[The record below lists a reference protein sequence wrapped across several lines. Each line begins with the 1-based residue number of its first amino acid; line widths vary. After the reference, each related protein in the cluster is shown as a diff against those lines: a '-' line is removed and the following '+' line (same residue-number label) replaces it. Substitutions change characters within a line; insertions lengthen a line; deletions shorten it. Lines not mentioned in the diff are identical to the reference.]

1 MLLSD
6 KTVVRQ
12 LAALMQA
19 HGVTRCVLCPGS
31 RNAPLTATFD
41 ALFECRTAT
50 DERSAGFMALGW
62 AAQCGQPVAVCVTSG
77 SAVLNVHPAVAEA
90 YYRHLPLLVISAD
103 RPAAWIGQQDGQ
115 TLPQQGVFGTLVR
128 FSGQVPEEDAWHA
141 NRLINEGLL
150 ALRRH
155 GGGPVHLNLPLSEP
169 FFGMSEGELPR
180 ERVIR
185 HTLFGT
191 DALPDLAPYQKI
203 LVVMGQTADKFPAD
217 IPFLHGVPVTGDHL
231 GAARLYA
238 PDQLPPDAALCRLTS
253 EEEADIIPDLLITL
267 GGSLV
272 PKQLKHLFRR
282 RQPREHWHISAAG
295 EVADT
300 FCCLTR
306 VIEGEPA
313 AVLRAMSAPAALS
326 PAFGDRWHKLLS
338 RPVVDLQG
346 FNALSVVRDTLAA
359 LPEQAVLH
367 LANSSAVRYAELFP
381 LPAGVAV
388 QCNRGVNGIEGSLSA
403 AVGYAAGDAR
413 LNLLIIGDLSFFYD
427 MNALWLPALH
437 ANLRILLLNNG
448 GGAIFHSL
456 SGIPQAAAVSAPHHA
471 AAAAW
476 AQSCGVQVHRV
487 TTEQEWQT
495 ALHALL
501 TADTAAPVL
510 VEVHTDSH
518 SDAAAYRQALRGQAT
533 PS

>member
-6 KTVVRQ
+6 KAVVRK
-12 LAALMQA
+12 LSALMLA

-62 AAQCGQPVAVCVTSG
+62 AAQCGQPVAVCVTTG

-128 FSGQVPEEDAWHA
+128 FAAQVPEADAWHA

-150 ALRRH
+150 ALRRN
-155 GGGPVHLNLPLSEP
+155 GGGPVHFNLPLSEP
-169 FFGMSEGELPR
+169 FFSMSEGELPR

-203 LVVMGQTADKFPAD
+203 LVVMGQTANDFPAD
-217 IPFLHGVPVTGDHL
+217 IPFLHSVPVTGDHL

-238 PDQLPPDAALCRLTS
+238 PDQLPPDAALCRLT
-253 EEEADIIPDLLITL
+253 EAEEADLIPDLLITL

-272 PKQLKHLFRR
+272 PKQLKQLFRR

-295 EVADT
+295 EASDT

-313 AVLRAMSAPAALS
+313 AVLRQFEAPADLS
-326 PAFGDRWHKLLS
+326 PAFADRWHKLLS
-338 RPVVDLQG
+338 CPVAVPHG
-346 FNALSVVRDTLAA
+346 FNALTVVRDTLAA

-381 LPAGVAV
+381 LPAGIAV

-403 AVGYAAGDAR
+403 AVGYAAGDTR
-413 LNLLIIGDLSFFYD
+413 FNLLIIGDLSFFYD
-427 MNALWLPALH
+427 MNALWLPALP

-448 GGAIFHSL
+448 GGAIFHAL
-456 SGIPQAAAVSAPHHA
+456 QGIPQAAAVSAPHHA

-476 AQSCGVQVHRV
+476 AQSCGIQVHSV
-487 TTEQEWQT
+487 ATAQEWQT
-495 ALHALL
+495 ALPALL
-501 TADTAAPVL
+501 TAATAAPVL

-518 SDAAAYRQALRGQAT
+518 SDAAAYRQALRGGNT
-533 PS
+533 F

>member
-6 KTVVRQ
+6 KAVVRQ

-128 FSGQVPEEDAWHA
+128 FTAQVPEEDAWHA
-141 NRLINEGLL
+141 NRLLNEGLL
-150 ALRRH
+150 ALHRH
-155 GGGPVHLNLPLSEP
+155 GGGPVHFNLPLSEP
-169 FFGMSEGELPR
+169 FFGMSEGELPH

-185 HTLFGT
+185 HTMFGSDT
-191 DALPDLAPYQKI
+191 LPNLDPYKKI
-203 LVVMGQTADKFPAD
+203 LVVIGQMHDGFPAD
-217 IPFLHGVPVTGDHL
+217 IPFLHSVPVTGDHL
-231 GAARLYA
+231 GASRLYA
-238 PDQLPPDAALCRLTS
+238 PDQLPPDAALCRLS
-253 EEEADIIPDLLITL
+253 AEEEADFIPDLLITV

-272 PKQLKHLFRR
+272 PKQLKQLFRR

-306 VIEGEPA
+306 VIEGDPA
-313 AVLRAMSAPAALS
+313 AVLRAMTLSSADTSFA
-326 PAFGDRWHKLLS
+326 DRWHSLLS
-338 RPVVDLQG
+338 RPVVVPQG
-346 FNALSVVRDTLAA
+346 FNALTVVRDTLAA
-359 LPEQAVLH
+359 LPERAVLH
-367 LANSSAVRYAELFP
+367 LANSSAVRYAELFS

-403 AVGYAAGDAR
+403 AVGYAAGDTR

-427 MNALWLPALH
+427 MNALWLPALP

-448 GGAIFHSL
+448 GGAIFHAL
-456 SGIPQAAAVSAPHHA
+456 PGIPQAAAVSAPHHA
-471 AAAAW
+471 TAAAW
-476 AQSCGVQVHRV
+476 AQACGVKVHRV
-487 TTEQEWQT
+487 TTEQEWQA
-495 ALHALL
+495 ALPALL
-501 TADTAAPVL
+501 AENTMAPVL
-510 VEVHTDSH
+510 VEVHTNSH
-518 SDAAAYRQALRGQAT
+518 ADAAAYQQALRGQKT